1 MPLISLKSN
10 VESGMISARKI
21 MPFDDISG
29 KRYGR
34 LVAVRR
40 VEKKWLFA
48 CDCGNEKLIWATN
61 VKRGHT
67 QSCGCFHRESSA
79 KNGRALRRHGY
90 TGKPEYGTWQGMH
103 QRCGNTK
110 DKDFCKYGGRGI
122 KVSDKWKT
130 FDAFI
135 ADMGEKPT
143 RYHSLDRID
152 VNGDYAPGNCRW
164 ATAKEQ
170 NRNKRPTI
178 RVSAF
183 GKTGCL
189 ADFISHH
196 TQQYHTA
203 RKLIATGMNPA
214 DAIVQVSGLAC

>member
-1 MPLISLKSN
+1 
-10 VESGMISARKI
+10 

-34 LVAVRR
+34 LVAKERIG
-40 VEKKWLFA
+40 KKWLFA
-48 CDCGNEKLIWATN
+48 CDCGGQKLVWASN

-67 QSCGCFHRESSA
+67 HSCGCLHKESCA
-79 KNGRALRRHGY
+79 RNGRALRRHGFS
-90 TGKPEYGTWQGMH
+90 GKSEHRTWAGMH
-103 QRCGNTK
+103 QRCGNPK
-110 DKDFCKYGGRGI
+110 DKDYRKYGGRGI
-122 KVSDKWKT
+122 RVSEKWTT

-135 ADMGEKPT
+135 SDMGAKPT

-152 VNGDYAPGNCRW
+152 VNGNYSPENCRW
-164 ATAKEQ
+164 ATSKEQ

-196 TQQYHTA
+196 TQQYHSA
-203 RKLIATGMNPA
+203 RKLIARGMDPA
-214 DAIVQVSGLAC
+214 SAIVQLCGTAC